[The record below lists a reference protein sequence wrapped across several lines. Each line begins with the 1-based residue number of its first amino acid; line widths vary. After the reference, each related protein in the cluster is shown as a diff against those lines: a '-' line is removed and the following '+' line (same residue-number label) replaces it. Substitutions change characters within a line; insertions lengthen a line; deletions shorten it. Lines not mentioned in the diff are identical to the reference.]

1 MLEPVPFIGDDFRI
15 AALFIRVEIVGQ
27 DDVWAHLIE
36 LETTGRLAGT
46 HGKEGNAA
54 GGDEMFLRPLRA
66 PLIAVIEGDSF
77 VGLELRPVDAQQALG
92 IVATVGGQKDVPL
105 AASKR

>member
-1 MLEPVPFIGDDFRI
+1 MFEPIPFVGDDFGVT
-15 AALFIRVEIVGQ
+15 AFFIRVEIVGQ
-27 DDVWAHLIE
+27 DDVWPHLVE

-54 GGDEMFLRPLRA
+54 GGDKMFLCPLCA
-66 PLIAVIEGDSF
+66 PLIAVIESDSF

-92 IVATVGGQKDVPL
+92 IVATVGSQKDVPL
-105 AASKR
+105 AAGER

>member
-1 MLEPVPFIGDDFRI
+1 MLEPVPFVGDDFGVT
-15 AALFIRVEIVGQ
+15 AFFIRVEIVGQ
-27 DDVWAHLIE
+27 DNVWAYLIE
-36 LETTGRLAGT
+36 LKTAGRLAGT

-54 GGDEMFLRPLRA
+54 GGDKMFLRPLCA

-105 AASKR
+105 AAGER